1 MRLPQ
6 TFPCMCC
13 TRLLE
18 QGVACLLPR
27 RAIDV
32 MACWDC
38 MSELDAKKTSGLS
51 SGLHALV
58 PGFFSVGHD
67 SGAGA
72 GGPPHPRWPN
82 SREQRRLHDVPNGN
96 TRRMHM
102 QSALYKHTIFF
113 SGTRL
118 CIGGCV
124 RGAEG
129 VAMVSTRSGG
139 RAPATEVGSDE
150 GAGITPS
157 ESFLDQLV
165 HGVVAELAK
174 EQSASGALDR
184 SGSGSAAG
192 ASDLPELD
200 SLYWKPEVR
209 LSGIP
214 RPGDPS
220 TSAPSG
226 ASLAKQ
232 VRRVAGSKCVEWCVC
247 V

>member
-1 MRLPQ
+1 
-6 TFPCMCC
+6 
-13 TRLLE
+13 
-18 QGVACLLPR
+18 
-27 RAIDV
+27 
-32 MACWDC
+32 
-38 MSELDAKKTSGLS
+38 
-51 SGLHALV
+51 
-58 PGFFSVGHD
+58 
-67 SGAGA
+67 
-72 GGPPHPRWPN
+72 
-82 SREQRRLHDVPNGN
+82 
-96 TRRMHM
+96 
-102 QSALYKHTIFF
+102 
-113 SGTRL
+113 
-118 CIGGCV
+118 
-124 RGAEG
+124 
-129 VAMVSTRSGG
+129 MVSTRSGG

-214 RPGDPS
+214 RSGDPS

-232 VRRVAGSKCVEWCVC
+232 VRRVAGSKCVLNGVCVC
-247 V
+247 DWVGEKEGCPACMWRPACTACPRSMTTDAMLGDGAMPSHAGPGLHHAADAADAQRKESGTGRQGGGARHHRQVLV